1 MSNGKYTIP
10 HFEAKN
16 KIDRYIK
23 SNAALHAK
31 TTFLWVTFYASNYCY
46 PMYTPYYIPSAGKY
60 IQIQST
66 SADALLFSIV
76 DVRANFGPVV
86 EAILAQPNT
95 TRQGTFV
102 HVFTDKITAGD
113 MLQAWAAAQNTN
125 ALHVRVDKDV
135 YNVMWPGW
143 SEEMGVMMEFWESA
157 GENGWSGE
165 DRIITLEELG
175 VKGLVDIKQFFLAL
189 KF

>member
-1 MSNGKYTIP
+1 
-10 HFEAKN
+10 
-16 KIDRYIK
+16 
-23 SNAALHAK
+23 
-31 TTFLWVTFYASNYCY
+31 
-46 PMYTPYYIPSAGKY
+46 MYTPYYIPSAGKY